1 LILHGDSGQYFIRF
15 LRKKGSGGIMTNK
28 ELQKI
33 ANEVRKGIVTAV
45 HAAKA
50 GHPGGSLSAADI
62 YTYLY
67 FEEMNIDPKD
77 PVKADRDRFVLSKG
91 HTAPGLYSVMAQR
104 GYFPVEELKTLRKL
118 GSRLQGHPSMQYL
131 PGLDMSSGSLGQ
143 GISAACGMALSAK
156 LDNKDFR
163 TYTLLGD
170 GEIEEGQ
177 VWEAAMFA
185 GFRKLDNLVVIV
197 DNNGLQIDGPVDQ
210 VCSPYPIDK
219 KFEAFN
225 FHVINIDAHDFDAIR
240 AAFKEARETKGQPTA
255 IIAHSIKGKGVSFM
269 ENQVSWHGVAP
280 NDEEYAKAM
289 EDLEKIGASLE

>member
-1 LILHGDSGQYFIRF
+1 
-15 LRKKGSGGIMTNK
+15 MTNK

-45 HAAKA
+45 HAAGA

-62 YTYLY
+62 FTYLY
-67 FEEMNIDPKD
+67 FEEMNINPDEPKD
-77 PVKADRDRFVLSKG
+77 PNRDRFVLSKG

-143 GISAACGMALSAK
+143 GISVACGMALSAK

-197 DNNGLQIDGPVDQ
+197 DNNGLQIDGPVDE

-225 FHVINIDAHDFDAIR
+225 FHVINVDAHDFDAIR

-255 IIAHSIKGKGVSFM
+255 IIAHSTKGKGVSFM